1 MKTTYKR
8 KISKKDKWIMGVAFL
23 VAIILSIIS
32 LFFGN
37 KSSMIFNAIWWP
49 LYTIIFLNIQFR
61 SPAAY
66 INYENNRLVV
76 GSHYVNIP
84 HILSLEESGKK
95 GIRVHY
101 LYFDNKERFT
111 LIPPMSDKDKPR
123 LLADILQLNANIEI
137 K

>member
-1 MKTTYKR
+1 
-8 KISKKDKWIMGVAFL
+8 MGVAFL
-23 VAIILSIIS
+23 VAVILSIIS
-32 LFFGN
+32 LFFDN

-76 GSHYVNIP
+76 GRHYVNIP
-84 HILSLEESGKK
+84 HILSLEERGMK
-95 GIRVHY
+95 GMRVHY

-111 LIPPMSDKDKPR
+111 LIPPMSAKDKPR
-123 LLADILQLNANIEI
+123 LLADLLQLNANIEL